1 MCQVVVYCGLLLT
14 SCTLLLSFF
23 MNYYLIA
30 GERSGDLHGANLIRA
45 IHRYDPKAQCR
56 AYGGEQME
64 QAGAIL
70 VRHYRDM
77 AFMGFLE
84 VVKNLG
90 TIRRI
95 MRECQADLL
104 AHRPDVLIL
113 IDYAGFNLRMA
124 RFAKQH
130 GIRVFYYIS
139 PKVWAWNQRRALTI
153 KANVDHLFTILPFET
168 EFFARYDYAVHY
180 VGNPLLD
187 ALAAFSPNPAFRSNL
202 QLDDRPVV
210 ALLPGSRRQE
220 ITSILPVMLEASTRF
235 PAYQFVV
242 GTVSNLPSTLYD
254 RMLAA
259 YPAVKRVDDAAYD
272 VLHNAE
278 AALVTS
284 GTATLETALL
294 NVPQVVCYKTTGVSY
309 AIAKRLIAVPFISLV
324 NLIANRN
331 VVAELIQNELTTE
344 RIEAELNAIL
354 PNGPRRAEQLEGYA
368 DIHRKMGEAGASE
381 RAGKQMVE
389 LLIGETQ
396 KKA

>member
-1 MCQVVVYCGLLLT
+1 MT
-14 SCTLLLSFF
+14 
-23 MNYYLIA
+23 YYLIA
-30 GERSGDLHGANLIRA
+30 GERSGDLHGANLIRSIRQHDLDA
-45 IHRYDPKAQCR
+45 HCR

-64 QAGAIL
+64 AAGATL

-124 RFAKQH
+124 RFAKRH

-139 PKVWAWNQRRALTI
+139 PKAWAWNQRRALKI
-153 KANVDHLFTILPFET
+153 KANVDRLFTILPFET
-168 EFFARYDYAVHY
+168 EFFARYEYPVDY

-187 ALAAFSPNPAFRSNL
+187 ALAGFQPDPVFRQKIGNPVL
-202 QLDDRPVV
+202 PVI

-220 ITSILPVMLEASTRF
+220 ITAVLPVMLAATQQF
-235 PAYQFVV
+235 TGYQFVI
-242 GTVSNLPSTLYD
+242 GTVSNLPDLLYD
-254 RMLAA
+254 ELMAD
-259 YPAVKRVDDAAYD
+259 YPTVTRVSDAAYD
-272 VLHNAE
+272 LLHIAT

-294 NVPQVVCYKTTGVSY
+294 NVPQVVCYKTTGITY

-324 NLIANRN
+324 NLIADYE
-331 VVAELIQNELTTE
+331 VVKELIQSDFTANRVTTELT
-344 RIEAELNAIL
+344 AIL
-354 PNGPRRAEQLEGYA
+354 PGAPGRDNQLAGYVEVQQ
-368 DIHRKMGEAGASE
+368 KMGEPGASE
-381 RAGKQMVE
+381 RAGQKMVAILRE
-389 LLIGETQ
+389 LNN
-396 KKA
+396 

>member
-1 MCQVVVYCGLLLT
+1 MT
-14 SCTLLLSFF
+14 
-23 MNYYLIA
+23 YYFIA

-45 IHRYDPKAQCR
+45 IREQDPDAHCR
-56 AYGGEQME
+56 AFGGEQME
-64 QAGAIL
+64 AAGAVI

-124 RFAKQH
+124 KFAKQH
-130 GIRVFYYIS
+130 GIPVFYYIS

-153 KANVDHLFTILPFET
+153 KANVDRLFTILPFET
-168 EFFARYDYAVHY
+168 EFFAKYDYKVHY

-187 ALAAFSPNPAFRSNL
+187 ALADFQPDPLFR
-202 QLDDRPVV
+202 QKARLDNRPII

-220 ITSILPVMLEASTRF
+220 ITSILPTMLAVTSQF
-235 PAYQFVV
+235 PDYQFVV
-242 GTVSNLPSTLYD
+242 GTVSNLPDSLYD
-254 RMLAA
+254 SLLAT
-259 YPAVKRVDDAAYD
+259 YPDVYRVTDAAYD
-272 VLHNAE
+272 LLHVAT

-294 NVPQVVCYKTTGVSY
+294 NIPQVVCYKTTGISY

-324 NLIANRN
+324 NLIANRK
-331 VVAELIQNELTTE
+331 VVTELIQNDLTPAKTV
-344 RIEAELNAIL
+344 AELRAIL
-354 PNGPRRAEQLEGYA
+354 PGSPGRETLLTGYA
-368 DIHRKMGEAGASE
+368 AVQQKMGNPGASE
-381 RAGKQMVE
+381 RAGQQMVE
-389 LLIGETQ
+389 ALRAITSPSTF
-396 KKA
+396 

>member
-1 MCQVVVYCGLLLT
+1 MT
-14 SCTLLLSFF
+14 
-23 MNYYLIA
+23 YYLIA

-45 IHRYDPKAQCR
+45 IRQHDPDAMLR

-64 QAGAIL
+64 AAGATL

-77 AFMGFLE
+77 AFMGFWE
-84 VVKNLG
+84 VAKNLG

-95 MRECQADLL
+95 MSECQADLL

-124 RFAKQH
+124 RFANRH

-139 PKVWAWNQRRALTI
+139 PKVWAWNQRRALKI
-153 KANVDHLFTILPFET
+153 KANVDRLFTILPFET
-168 EFFARYDYAVHY
+168 EFFATYDYKVDY

-187 ALAAFSPNPAFRSNL
+187 ALADFRPDLAFR
-202 QLDDRPVV
+202 QTIGIDKGPVV

-220 ITSILPVMLEASTRF
+220 ITSVLPAMLAATRQF
-235 PAYQFVV
+235 PDYQFVV
-242 GTVSNLPSTLYD
+242 GTVSNLPDTLYD
-254 RMLAA
+254 RFLAD
-259 YPAVKRVDDAAYD
+259 YPAVLRANDAAYD
-272 VLHNAE
+272 VLHIST

-294 NVPQVVCYKTTGVSY
+294 NVPQVVCYKTTGITY

-324 NLIANRN
+324 NLIAGHE
-331 VVAELIQNELTTE
+331 VVKELIQNDLTPNQLA
-344 RIEAELNAIL
+344 AELKAIL
-354 PNGPRRAEQLEGYA
+354 PGAPRRDKQLADYA
-368 DIHRKMGEAGASE
+368 DVQKRMGEPGASG

-389 LLIGETQ
+389 ALRSLTS
-396 KKA
+396 